1 MTSLP
6 TRSIIAFRMSNSFF
20 VAISGTMISGSTAS
34 PVSFTTA
41 TAASKIAA
49 ACIS

>member
-6 TRSIIAFRMSNSFF
+6 TRSIIAFRMSSSFL
-20 VAISGTMISGSTAS
+20 VAISGIMISGSTAS
-34 PVSFTTA
+34 PVSLITA
-41 TAASKIAA
+41 TAASKIAR